1 MSHRQKKEKVRES
14 AGESEEKT
22 GEKYDELRGVRR
34 GETCATPDSLEFA
47 TLYVISITNPHRPPP
62 KPMGVRGIPRVLV
75 FSVCVCVC
83 VCSVSLCFW
92 LLFLLHRLATQ
103 RVIATFPLHSKKI
116 RPSSVEIKNIIFVLL
131 P

>member
-75 FSVCVCVC
+75 FSVCVCMC
-83 VCSVSLCFW
+83 V
-92 LLFLLHRLATQ
+92 Q
-103 RVIATFPLHSKKI
+103 RV
-116 RPSSVEIKNIIFVLL
+116 VVLL
-131 P
+131 VVVFIAQTCDAACDCHFPSALKKN